1 MRHITIIILLLLFGC
16 KNKTVD
22 TDDLTKSIWVNAD
35 IKFDTLHF
43 DTTAYI
49 VHGSG
54 TLLRFDTI
62 QTFKSLSNDF
72 YLVDDTIA
80 WGEPLANFKLG
91 KWTVKENKIISTSTY
106 IEGSATERL
115 GKQTTDTFAII
126 GDTLFTNGKEKYI
139 RAALLTKELTDIFKK
154 NWPEFDKKNGK

>member
-1 MRHITIIILLLLFGC
+1 MRHIIIIILVFFLSC
-16 KNKTVD
+16 KNKTVE
-22 TDDLTKSIWVNAD
+22 TGVLTNSIWVNAD

-54 TLLRFDTI
+54 TLLRFDTAQI
-62 QTFKSLSNDF
+62 FKSLSNDF

-91 KWTVKENKIISTSTY
+91 KWTIDDDKIISTSTY
-106 IEGSATERL
+106 IGGSATERL
-115 GKQTTDTFAII
+115 GKQTTDTFSIT
-126 GDTLFTNGKEKYI
+126 GDTLFTNDKEKYI
-139 RAALLTKELTDIFKK
+139 RAALLTKELADIFKK
-154 NWPEFDKKNGK
+154 EWPKFDKKNGR